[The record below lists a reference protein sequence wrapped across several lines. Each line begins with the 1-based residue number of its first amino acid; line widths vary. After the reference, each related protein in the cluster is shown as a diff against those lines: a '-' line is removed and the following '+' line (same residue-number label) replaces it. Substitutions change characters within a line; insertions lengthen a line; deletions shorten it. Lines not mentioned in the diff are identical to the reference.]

1 MGQRTRQRVNAS
13 LAFVEAHQAWI
24 MAIMLVGGLAH
35 GALGLGFSVLVTA
48 LLALIVDMRSAII
61 VSLFPTIVI
70 NILSILRGGNWGQS
84 IGRYWPLA
92 LYAVVG
98 SLVGTQLLLRLD
110 PEPFKLLLAAVILLY
125 LYLQRPGGLGVPALP
140 GSPHLAMGL
149 FGLVAGVLAGT
160 VNVMVPVLIIW
171 ALELGLVAT
180 AMVQVFNLCFLAGKL
195 SQAAMFGA
203 VGMLGRDLL
212 LLLLPAAGTAAAGL
226 WFGWQA
232 RAHISE
238 AHYRRLLRW
247 VMALF
252 ALLLIIDYF
261 VQ

>member
-1 MGQRTRQRVNAS
+1 MNES
-13 LAFVEAHQAWI
+13 LAFVEAHQVWI
-24 MAIMLVGGLAH
+24 MAIMLLGGVAH
-35 GALGLGFSVLVTA
+35 GALGLGFSVLATA
-48 LLALIVDMRSAII
+48 LLALMVDMRSAII
-61 VSLFPTIVI
+61 VTLFPTIVI
-70 NILSILRGGNWGQS
+70 NILSILRGGNWSQS

-92 LYAVVG
+92 VYAVVG
-98 SLVGTQLLLRLD
+98 SLIGTQLLLRLD

-203 VGMLGRDLL
+203 VGMLGGDLL
-212 LLLLPAAGTAAAGL
+212 LALLPAVGASAAGL
-226 WFGWQA
+226 WLGMRA
-232 RAHISE
+232 RTHISE

-252 ALLLIIDYF
+252 ALLLILDYF
-261 VQ
+261 LR

>member
-1 MGQRTRQRVNAS
+1 MIELQ
-13 LAFVEAHQAWI
+13 AFVEDNQPWI
-24 MAIMLVGGLAH
+24 MAIMMLGGLAH

-48 LLALIVDMRSAII
+48 LLALMVDMRSAII
-61 VSLFPTIVI
+61 VTLFPTIVI
-70 NILSILRGGNWGQS
+70 NVLSILRGGNWNQS

-92 LYAVVG
+92 AYAVLG
-98 SLVGTQLLLRLD
+98 SLLGTQLLIRLD

-140 GSPHLAMGL
+140 GSPHLAMVF

-203 VGMLGRDLL
+203 VGMLGGELL
-212 LLLLPAAGTAAAGL
+212 WALLPAAGAAAAGL
-226 WFGWQA
+226 WAGMRV

-238 AHYRRLLRW
+238 THYRRLLRW

-252 ALLLIIDYF
+252 ALLLILDYF
-261 VQ
+261 SH

>member
-1 MGQRTRQRVNAS
+1 MNET
-13 LAFVEAHQAWI
+13 LAFVEAHQVWV
-24 MAIMLVGGLAH
+24 MAIMLLGGLAH
-35 GALGLGFSVLVTA
+35 GALGLGFSVLATA
-48 LLALIVDMRSAII
+48 LLALMVDMRSAII
-61 VSLFPTIVI
+61 VTLFPTIVI
-70 NILSILRGGNWGQS
+70 NILSILRGGNWSQS

-92 LYAVVG
+92 VYAVAG
-98 SLVGTQLLLRLD
+98 SLLGTQLLIRLD

-125 LYLQRPGGLGVPALP
+125 LYLQRPGGLGLP
-140 GSPHLAMGL
+140 QFPGPPHLAMGF
-149 FGLVAGVLAGT
+149 FGLLAGVLGGT

-203 VGMLGRDLL
+203 VGMLAADLL
-212 LLLLPAAGTAAAGL
+212 QALLPAAGAAAAGL
-226 WFGWQA
+226 WLGMRA

-238 AHYRRLLRW
+238 SHYRRLLRW

-252 ALLLIIDYF
+252 ALLLILDYF
-261 VQ
+261 LR